1 MSCTLLFSIPSKVS
15 RGCGSAALEE
25 LSLLPIKMII
35 APSPQHH
42 LALSAYQTRF
52 PAAIYLCGKASPQM
66 QPLTKKR
73 RDLRF
78 DAVVAATKTG
88 KAEISVPTITG
99 GRKGGELPTWDKV
112 EHVWSELQEVCSV
125 SVLDD
130 RRTGEVILLHHP
142 SKTLVVSDVLYKS
155 TSEVVGP
162 GGKENHY
169 SLPLRGLHRDNRNC
183 STRNQVT
190 TLMGLDYVLGFAC
203 HTDLME
209 GDDARRLLRTAWKW
223 VWDELEDGVR

>member
-1 MSCTLLFSIPSKVS
+1 MYSSSKVDFRFSIILVNELSVS
-15 RGCGSAALEE
+15 RNVYAKFS
-25 LSLLPIKMII
+25 
-35 APSPQHH
+35 
-42 LALSAYQTRF
+42 
-52 PAAIYLCGKASPQM
+52 
-66 QPLTKKR
+66 
-73 RDLRF
+73 
-78 DAVVAATKTG
+78 
-88 KAEISVPTITG
+88 
-99 GRKGGELPTWDKV
+99 
-112 EHVWSELQEVCSV
+112 
-125 SVLDD
+125 
-130 RRTGEVILLHHP
+130 EVILLHHP

-223 VWDELEDGVR
+223 VWDELENGVR